1 MRFSR
6 VGIIILLSAF
16 VLGLSACGPINSIFA
31 RRDLIE
37 GAKAYKDRKY
47 DEAEKRFRNAI
58 RLDPNQKQAQ
68 LFLARTL
75 HSMYAADRSQVTKA
89 EEAIGEYKKVLAN
102 DPADNSSFKA
112 VANLYEIMGRKDDL
126 QKWLL
131 DRTTAPNVPSDQ
143 QAEAFTSLAA
153 KDNTCANEIS
163 DIEPVKKTVEKAGKA
178 EYVFTKPENPADYDR
193 FKQCVAEGTA
203 YIDKAIAL
211 EPPESKSAKT
221 VDIKTL
227 DDKGLNKLNDVV
239 KKFESAWSY
248 KTSMLVQNSRLAE
261 MDGRAADKDSFKK
274 QSEEARK
281 NFLDLA
287 SVRKAID
294 DEKEARRKAAE
305 EEKTGGRGGSSS
317 NSNANGNSNSAN

>member
-1 MRFSR
+1 
-6 VGIIILLSAF
+6 
-16 VLGLSACGPINSIFA
+16 VLGLTACGPINSIFA

-89 EEAIGEYKKVLAN
+89 EEAINEYKKVLADN
-102 DPADNSSFKA
+102 PADNSSFKA

-131 DRTTAPNVPSDQ
+131 DRTTNPNVPPDQ
-143 QAEAFTSLAA
+143 QAEAYTSLAA

-163 DIEPVKKTVEKAGKA
+163 DVEPVKKTVERAGKS
-178 EYVFTKPENPADYDR
+178 EYVFTKPENQADYDR
-193 FKQCVAEGTA
+193 LKQCVAEGTA

-211 EPPESKSAKT
+211 EPQDSKNAKN
-221 VDIKTL
+221 VDIKSL
-227 DDKGLNKLNDVV
+227 SDPDLNKLNELV

-274 QSEEARK
+274 ESETARQ

-287 SVRKAID
+287 TTRKAIED
-294 DEKEARRKAAE
+294 LKEARRKAAE
-305 EEKTGGRGGSSS
+305 EEKTGRGSS
-317 NSNANGNSNSAN
+317 NSNSNSNGNSNTAK